1 MPVEYLKDGDIKF
14 IGLDSRDNP
23 ASLPQGIVS
32 QSQNFRLDRGV
43 ATVRKGLQRKTAFA
57 LVGQTVYG
65 SGAYIDTTG
74 QEILI
79 IVVTNGLYTY
89 NPQTEAL
96 VGKINFPAGET
107 IVTQEGCDVV
117 QAIDKVFITRGFS
130 KRPLLWDMTS
140 GAGSIT
146 ALPPTAGAGHQFPNC
161 AGLLFYANRLIAR
174 GAHHAEQVSYP
185 NTLRNYDTVSVSN
198 FLDYQEWA
206 ALDAFTINNGSNDQ
220 IVGIAPWTLNEFLVF
235 MRNSIFYISVG
246 NGRYA
251 TSDAL
256 ASDAILRTMVSD
268 LGCSAK
274 RTIVQANGGVVFLS
288 DNGVYFLQP
297 SQVGS
302 NESTRLMS
310 VADPMSAPID
320 DVIQRINKNYSSRS
334 VATYWNNRYYLA
346 VPLDSSVD
354 NNAILVYNF
363 ILNAWESVDVYPA
376 GFDIMNFLIAKK
388 DNQRRMFG
396 IDTDQGIFLM
406 EQLNWD
412 EYGDA
417 TGYAVLPFYIPIT
430 LPATATFTPNAINAT
445 LVTRVYSFGAS
456 AVGEKRF
463 STAEV
468 DLVADA
474 GSQVT
479 TAINVLNPDVFETI
493 DTFGASTTE
502 DSTRRNPIRKMGSG
516 IQLQFSTNNLRPSI
530 RSAYVY
536 AVQQTKQNQSK
547 K

>member
-23 ASLPQGIVS
+23 ASLPQGVVS
-32 QSQNFRLDRGV
+32 RSENFRLDRGV

-96 VGKINFPAGET
+96 SSKINFPVGET

-130 KRPLLWDMTS
+130 KRPLMWDMTS

-146 ALPPTAGAGHQFPNC
+146 ALPLSPTAGYQFPNC
-161 AGLLFYANRLIAR
+161 VSLLYYANRLIAN
-174 GAHHAEQVSYP
+174 GKHNLEA
-185 NTLRNYDTVSVSN
+185 NTLRNYDTASISN

-246 NGRYA
+246 NGRY
-251 TSDAL
+251 TTGDGL
-256 ASDAILRTMVSD
+256 ASDASLRTMVSD

-334 VATYWNNRYYLA
+334 VATYWNNRYYLS

-354 NNAILVYNF
+354 NNAILVFNF

-412 EYGDA
+412 EYGAA
-417 TGYAVLPFYIPIT
+417 TSIAVLPFYIPIT
-430 LPATATFTPNAINAT
+430 LPLTETFTPNAINAT

-474 GSQVT
+474 GSQIT

-493 DTFGASTTE
+493 DTFGAPTTE
-502 DSTRRNPIRKMGSG
+502 DSTRRNPIRKLGSG

-536 AVQQTKQNQSK
+536 AVQKQKQNQSK